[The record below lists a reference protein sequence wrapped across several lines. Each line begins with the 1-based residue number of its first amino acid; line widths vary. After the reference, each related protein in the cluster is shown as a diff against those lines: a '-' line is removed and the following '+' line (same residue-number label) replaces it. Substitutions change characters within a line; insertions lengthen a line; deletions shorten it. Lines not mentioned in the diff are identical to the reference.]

1 MGVAFHPRSTGFQ
14 PLVAPLPGRERPRDD
29 LPPEIAFLRK
39 YGVRPQLLK
48 AAVRDAR
55 WQGVDAREALL
66 AGGGITDTLFY
77 ASLARLVGAPF
88 RNDLPLL
95 APHVDALLGLHDGKV
110 RLADGT
116 WLLAP
121 TGAALRLLV
130 AAARYPD
137 LLPHPVAITTPAHLE
152 ALVLRRAGASLSR
165 RASLA
170 LPILRPD
177 LSARGALDV
186 RATGVAL
193 AILVATA
200 TLFVLAPTALAVL
213 VGALFLAAVGF
224 RWMVCV
230 AGSQDHGTEPATP
243 PRQADGDLPRYS
255 VLVPLYREAGMVP
268 TLIRHLGA
276 LDYPAAKLEVL
287 LLVEADDVATRVA
300 LAAAPKPHWMR
311 SVAVPSGLPRTKP
324 RALNVGLALAR
335 GALITVYD
343 AEDMPHPGQLRAAA
357 ARYAAAPPRLA
368 CLQGRLAITRD
379 TRLLPRLF
387 ALEYAA
393 LFDLHNVGLARLRL
407 PMPLGGT
414 SNHFR
419 TAALRELGGWDAWN
433 VTEDADLGV
442 RLARF
447 GYEIDVLDST
457 TCEEAPSHPLVWIR
471 QRRRWT
477 KGWMQ
482 VALVLARDRA
492 ARRDLGV
499 GHAAAVAL
507 MLVNLVI
514 GPLATPPVLVLAAW
528 QLRSGNLDLC
538 TTMLTLVVPLIAI
551 VATLWCGWAGLRA
564 RRLGSLALYLP
575 LLLPYQLLIAGAA
588 WGGLWDL
595 LRRPYHW
602 RKTPHGT
609 ETPHGIQALNRSS
622 REGPPRRRKAP
633 QPSTPG

>member
-1 MGVAFHPRSTGFQ
+1 MGVAFHPRSRGFQ
-14 PLVAPLPGRERPRDD
+14 PLVAPLAGRGRSRDD
-29 LPPEIAFLRK
+29 LPPEIAFLRE
-39 YGVRPQLLK
+39 YGVRLQLLK

-55 WQGVDAREALL
+55 RQGVDAREALL

-77 ASLARLVGAPF
+77 VSLARLVDVPF
-88 RNDLPLL
+88 RTDLPLL
-95 APHVDALLGLHDGKV
+95 APHVDALLALREGKV
-110 RLADGT
+110 QLANGT

-121 TGAALRLLV
+121 TGTTLRLLV
-130 AAARYPD
+130 DAARYPD
-137 LLPHPVAITTPAHLE
+137 LLPHPIAITTPAHLE
-152 ALVLRRAGASLSR
+152 ALVLRRAGAALAR

-170 LPILRPD
+170 LPTLRPD
-177 LSARGALDV
+177 LSARGALDA
-186 RATGVAL
+186 RATGIAF

-200 TLFVLAPTALAVL
+200 TLFVLKPAALAVL

-230 AGSQDHGTEPATP
+230 AGLQDHGAEPATT
-243 PRQADGDLPRYS
+243 PRQADADLPRYS

-268 TLIRHLGA
+268 ALIRRLGA
-276 LDYPAAKLEVL
+276 LDYSAAKLEIL

-300 LAAAPKPHWMR
+300 LAAAPKPHFMR
-311 SVAVPSGLPRTKP
+311 VIAVPPGTPRTKP

-343 AEDMPHPGQLRAAA
+343 AEDRPHPGQLRAVA
-357 ARYAAAPPRLA
+357 ARYAIASSRLA

-379 TRLLPRLF
+379 SRLLPRLF

-393 LFDLHNVGLARLRL
+393 LFDLYNVGLARLRL

-419 TAALRELGGWDAWN
+419 ASALREIGGWDAWN
-433 VTEDADLGV
+433 VTEDADVGLK
-442 RLARF
+442 LARF

-457 TCEEAPSHPLVWIR
+457 TYEEAPACPLVWIR

-492 ARRDLGV
+492 ARRDLGL

-514 GPLATPPVLVLAAW
+514 GPLATPPVLALAAW
-528 QLRSGNLDLC
+528 QLHRGGLDLG
-538 TTMLTLVVPLIAI
+538 TVTLTLVVPLIAI

-564 RRLGSLALYLP
+564 RQLGALTLYLP

-595 LRRPYHW
+595 VRRPYHW
-602 RKTPHGT
+602 RKTPHGV
-609 ETPHGIQALNRSS
+609 
-622 REGPPRRRKAP
+622 
-633 QPSTPG
+633 